1 VKGGGETMDILNT
14 NTNETQPE
22 NQDNLSLVDKTIEIT
37 SKLTNEIINTYKSQI
52 NTMVN
57 EYLKL
62 LDIVTKIIDSTGEDY
77 KDLIDELRD
86 NLLKSKENIQML
98 NSNVIETTV
107 DETPETNDVV
117 FIPSEDETLNSE
129 EETNN
134 NEKDIDDEFFGEYEK
149 LLKI

>member
-107 DETPETNDVV
+107 GETPETNDVV

-134 NEKDIDDEFFGEYEK
+134 NEEDINDEFFGEYEK

>member
-1 VKGGGETMDILNT
+1 MDILNT

>member
-1 VKGGGETMDILNT
+1 MDILNT
-14 NTNETQPE
+14 NTNEIQPE

-107 DETPETNDVV
+107 GETPETNDVV

-134 NEKDIDDEFFGEYEK
+134 NEEDIDDDFFGEYEK
-149 LLKI
+149 LLRI

>member
-1 VKGGGETMDILNT
+1 MDILNT
-14 NTNETQPE
+14 NTNEIQPE

-37 SKLTNEIINTYKSQI
+37 SQLTNEIINTYKSQI

-134 NEKDIDDEFFGEYEK
+134 NEEDSNDEFFGEYEK

>member
-1 VKGGGETMDILNT
+1 MDILNT

-107 DETPETNDVV
+107 GETPETNDVV

-134 NEKDIDDEFFGEYEK
+134 NEEDINDEFFGEYEK

>member
-1 VKGGGETMDILNT
+1 MDILNT

-107 DETPETNDVV
+107 GETPETNDVV

>member
-107 DETPETNDVV
+107 GETPETNDVV

>member
-1 VKGGGETMDILNT
+1 MDILNT

-107 DETPETNDVV
+107 GETPETNDVV

-134 NEKDIDDEFFGEYEK
+134 NEEDIDDDFFGEYEK

>member
-1 VKGGGETMDILNT
+1 
-14 NTNETQPE
+14 
-22 NQDNLSLVDKTIEIT
+22 
-37 SKLTNEIINTYKSQI
+37 
-52 NTMVN
+52 
-57 EYLKL
+57 
-62 LDIVTKIIDSTGEDY
+62 
-77 KDLIDELRD
+77 
-86 NLLKSKENIQML
+86 ML

-134 NEKDIDDEFFGEYEK
+134 NEEDIDDDFFGEYEK

>member
-1 VKGGGETMDILNT
+1 MDILNT

-37 SKLTNEIINTYKSQI
+37 SQLTNEIINTYKSQI

-134 NEKDIDDEFFGEYEK
+134 NEKDIDDEFFGKYEK